1 MCKTPGDLLHRHE
14 LTLQLDGESAD
25 LLGAELEGGT
35 LAVNIEDLVAA
46 TLQHSQPLSYLA
58 SASAACILSAF
69 HEAAFA
75 HLQCTHVKGVHA
87 QFVPISND

>member
-14 LTLQLDGESAD
+14 LTLQLNGESAD

-58 SASAACILSAF
+58 SASAACVLSAF
-69 HEAAFA
+69 HEAAL
-75 HLQCTHVKGVHA
+75 HISSVHIKGVHA